1 MSHRAGPSIIL
12 SFTPLISSGAN
23 SVFPSGYMAFLVPLG
38 LAVWQFS
45 RKKGVWFMGLTF
57 VAGVFMVVAGVN
69 WPGDIVVGMIVGVVS
84 FTLIRLFFREQAST
98 PAFTSKDSLLA

>member
-1 MSHRAGPSIIL
+1 
-12 SFTPLISSGAN
+12 
-23 SVFPSGYMAFLVPLG
+23 
-38 LAVWQFS
+38 
-45 RKKGVWFMGLTF
+45 MGLTF